1 MSEHPTNADMM
12 RFLIQNMATKEELG
26 VMNAEIRSLREGM
39 ATKEDLG
46 RMATKEDLGRM
57 ATKEDLGCMATKED
71 LGRMATKEDLGCMAT
86 KENLGR
92 MVTKED
98 LECMATKED
107 LENVQHE
114 IMVFL
119 KEYMVTKDE
128 FRAVLNAERHNLRWD
143 ILDLTDKKISDGKG
157 DLVRRMRRGSKGAGQ
172 LIEVLHEKDILTQDE
187 RARLLALRSFPQ
199 ERL

>member
-71 LGRMATKEDLGCMAT
+71 LGRMATKEDL
-86 KENLGR
+86 
-92 MVTKED
+92 
-98 LECMATKED
+98 
-107 LENVQHE
+107 ENVQLE